1 MVPHRFSSSL
11 SVENLV
17 LPFVTVKAGLLSSP
31 MEKQPRFY
39 ASGVQLAGRYRLAK
53 KTGRLRV
60 FVISKPRFCYGEVT
74 VPLMV
79 RDSPGK
85 RYGEVTFVTISKPRR
100 NATVCHVTVGGSSTG
115 RTPGFGPGG
124 WRFDPS
130 PPSKPRWI
138 LHNCSCSGRV

>member
-53 KTGRLRV
+53 KNGTAQGVCNKQAPLLLR
-60 FVISKPRFCYGEVT
+60 
-74 VPLMV
+74 
-79 RDSPGK
+79 
-85 RYGEVTFVTISKPRR
+85 
-100 NATVCHVTVGGSSTG
+100 
-115 RTPGFGPGG
+115 
-124 WRFDPS
+124 
-130 PPSKPRWI
+130 
-138 LHNCSCSGRV
+138 